1 MLYIGP
7 ALGVG
12 TGILI
17 VLILLLILFSFG
29 YRLWFFFS
37 NLSYATT
44 KTNRKKKSGA
54 KIFGLSF
61 YLALLVSFVIIF
73 TLDPELFGKEYDGYY
88 GKKILGLPIWVTIL
102 VFLLIIGAFTVT
114 IYTLYKRRVERL
126 STATSKEETEGYKFS
141 PLHVV
146 VLLSIVLWYVQT
158 IIGMWV
164 ISLGSISVSSLLLGL
179 FAGILLGQGLI
190 WLKPLFFD
198 TAKNSL
204 RLLNQLVAPKNAPD
218 KLELLNSATNKT
230 LGNLFSLTF
239 YLAVIFYDAY
249 VLSYVVFSE
258 SSSASYSIIWVLVA
272 LSVGTILPFLRRKK
286 RSSTYSDFSQ
296 LFHHLILDNY
306 HVGKTLLKRQ
316 IKRTKN
322 PVKEGV
328 VSAVV
333 VTGLARSGTTA
344 LTRLLNERGPFRSLD
359 YSNMPVLLAPR
370 LWARLYRPNREEK
383 QERAHG
389 DGIKVGLASVEA
401 LEEYFFK
408 VIKDDKFITED
419 RLLRHDLS
427 VSENELYRKYFKSLC
442 KPGELYL
449 AKNNNA
455 ILRLPSLTKLNPDL
469 RVFILIRD
477 PLEHAYS
484 LHGQHQNF
492 LQQQEKDPF
501 ILTYMNW
508 LGHHEFGKGQLPFD
522 LGALGDDRDR
532 EKLDFWLARWI
543 EYYSYAKNLKGV
555 EFIRYEEFL
564 ARPSQVVE
572 RIAKVTGMTINAENI
587 PVFEKTPEAPR
598 GFSPDL
604 ALKAQKVYEGLG

>member
-7 ALGVG
+7 AVG
-12 TGILI
+12 MGGLTLI

-37 NLSYATT
+37 NISSTTATT
-44 KTNRKKKSGA
+44 NRPKKPRKR
-54 KIFGLSF
+54 IFGPSF
-61 YLALLVSFVIIF
+61 YLALLVSFLIIF

-88 GKKILGLPIWVTIL
+88 GKKILGLPMWVSVF
-102 VFLLIIGAFTVT
+102 VFLLIAGALAYTVFA
-114 IYTLYKRRVERL
+114 LYKRRKRRL
-126 STATSKEETEGYKFS
+126 NSASSQEAEGYKFS
-141 PLHVV
+141 PLHAV
-146 VLLSIVLWYVQT
+146 VLLSIVLWYLQSS
-158 IIGMWV
+158 IGGWV
-164 ISLGSISVSSLLLGL
+164 TSLGSIQVSSLLLGL

-190 WLKPLFFD
+190 WLKPMFFD

-258 SSSASYSIIWVLVA
+258 SSSSSYSIIWVLVA

-286 RSSTYSDFSQ
+286 RSSAYSDFSQ
-296 LFHHLILDNY
+296 LFHHIILDNY

-316 IKRTKN
+316 IKRTKH

-328 VSAVV
+328 VSAVL

-344 LTRLLNERGPFRSLD
+344 LTRLLNERGPFRSLN

-370 LWARLYRPNREEK
+370 LWARFYRPNREEK
-383 QERAHG
+383 EERAHG

-408 VIKDDKFITED
+408 VIKDDRFITED

-442 KPGELYL
+442 KPGEFYL

-532 EKLDFWLARWI
+532 EKLDFWLERWI
-543 EYYSYAKNLKGV
+543 EYYSYAKNLEGV
-555 EFIRYEEFL
+555 QFIRYEEFL

>member
-37 NLSYATT
+37 NITSTTT
-44 KTNRKKKSGA
+44 KTNREKKSGV

-61 YLALLVSFVIIF
+61 YLALLVSFMIIF

-102 VFLLIIGAFTVT
+102 VFLLIIGAFTFT
-114 IYTLYKRRVERL
+114 IYTLHKRRVERL
-126 STATSKEETEGYKFS
+126 NTATSKEETESYRFS

-218 KLELLNSATNKT
+218 KLEILNSATNKT

-239 YLAVIFYDAY
+239 YMAVIFYDAY
-249 VLSYVVFSE
+249 VLSYGLFSE
-258 SSSASYSIIWVLVA
+258 SSSQSYSIIWVLVA

-286 RSSTYSDFSQ
+286 RSSAYSDFSQ
-296 LFHHLILDNY
+296 LFHHIILDNY

-316 IKRTKN
+316 IKRTKH

-328 VSAVV
+328 VSAVL

-370 LWARLYRPNREEK
+370 LWARFYRPNREEK
-383 QERAHG
+383 EERAHG

-408 VIKDDKFITED
+408 VIKDDRFITED

-532 EKLDFWLARWI
+532 EKLDFWLERWI
-543 EYYSYAKNLKGV
+543 EYYSYAKNLEGV
-555 EFIRYEEFL
+555 QFIRYEEFL
-564 ARPSQVVE
+564 AHPSQVVE